1 MNRRTRREGSSGLRL
16 ALACA
21 MALAIGAPIAGD
33 AGRALAESAPEA
45 PAPEVPAQPVEPV
58 EYDVVFD
65 VGIVPSEKSAHVRID
80 LSPAGGK
87 VVRWIR
93 FSFDPLRYRAIEAS
107 GKLEEVEGGMLWTP
121 PERGGFLRYVFDID
135 HLRGDRTYDSRCAKK
150 WAILRGEDLVPRTR
164 ISTAD
169 GATSKSVLRLR
180 LPEGWSAAV
189 PYESVGRG
197 RYALDNER
205 TNFDR
210 PGGWFAF
217 GKLGV
222 LRERISGT
230 QIAVAGPAGQGVRRM
245 DLLAMLKWTLPS
257 VKEVFG
263 ELPDRL
269 QLVVAGDP
277 MWRGGLS
284 GPNSLYLHAGLP
296 LIASDGSS
304 APLHEI
310 MHTIM
315 HARSGDGGQWI
326 VEGIAEYYSIAL
338 LRRSGTIT
346 ARRYQRAI
354 DGVRKRAQPESASL
368 STPMNGA
375 LRARAVL
382 LMMEVDDLVRDAT
395 AGAKSLDDVVRSL
408 RSADDVVTPEHFRR
422 TVARVAGRDL
432 DAFFDRLRR

>member
-1 MNRRTRREGSSGLRL
+1 
-16 ALACA
+16 
-21 MALAIGAPIAGD
+21 MA
-33 AGRALAESAPEA
+33 R
-45 PAPEVPAQPVEPV
+45 
-58 EYDVVFD
+58 
-65 VGIVPSEKSAHVRID
+65 
-80 LSPAGGK
+80 
-87 VVRWIR
+87 
-93 FSFDPLRYRAIEAS
+93 
-107 GKLEEVEGGMLWTP
+107 
-121 PERGGFLRYVFDID
+121 
-135 HLRGDRTYDSRCAKK
+135 
-150 WAILRGEDLVPRTR
+150 
-164 ISTAD
+164 
-169 GATSKSVLRLR
+169 
-180 LPEGWSAAV
+180 
-189 PYESVGRG
+189 
-197 RYALDNER
+197 
-205 TNFDR
+205 
-210 PGGWFAF
+210 
-217 GKLGV
+217 
-222 LRERISGT
+222 
-230 QIAVAGPAGQGVRRM
+230 
-245 DLLAMLKWTLPS
+245 
-257 VKEVFG
+257 
-263 ELPDRL
+263 
-269 QLVVAGDP
+269 
-277 MWRGGLS
+277 GLS